1 MLGHYLTVALRT
13 LRRAPITSAIN
24 VVALALGLAAFVTAY
39 GVVSFWDK
47 SERHFANV
55 DRIYAVTS
63 NLEAR
68 NGSIKTGVS
77 PTTNRLY
84 ADYLKAEFPDF
95 EAVARAQTISNEA
108 YVSAGDRNERMF
120 VVGVDPTFLDIF
132 DLPFV
137 AGDAKN
143 ALREPNSAVLTQDAA
158 RRFFGTDAVVGR
170 TIALGG
176 LFDVTVKGVIAEI
189 PEPSYF
195 GHSNAASLRFDI
207 LVSWDAIDGVAAA
220 GRARARAQGAAVP
233 PEPPPRA
240 AGAPAPPENW
250 LGGYCCMTFVMTQSS
265 SPLTPVTLDEQLRD
279 FGNRH
284 LPVVQRDLATLT
296 VGAVPLGGL
305 MVSQLNAQLLGGS
318 GVSIT
323 TVLLALSALVLI
335 VACVNYASLATAQAA
350 RRAREVGLRKA
361 IGANR
366 TRVMLQYLAEAGV
379 LTAIAAA
386 AALLAVRLLTPALRN
401 SIGINLG
408 VALYG
413 QAFWIFLAGVLVAV
427 TLLGGA
433 YPAFV
438 LARVSPIEALRIGR
452 TKAGP
457 KFATTIL
464 VGAQFAAA
472 SFLLIVV
479 TVMYSQNRELQR
491 TGLGVDTDPILL
503 VVNLPEFTGIDTKLL
518 QDELRRI
525 PQVKGVSQTSQMPWT
540 PGVGLAPVGRTPED
554 SVVQVTAI
562 LNTVGYDYFQTL
574 GYTLLGGREFSRD
587 HGEDPRPPGGPSG
600 KPWNVVV
607 DAALAEELGFS
618 PPQSAVEKD
627 IYFPT
632 GGQRA
637 FGSVAQPLHVIGV
650 VANKPLR
657 FSGAGAKSNL
667 YFMSEIGTAVQIVR
681 LSASDVS
688 GGLGAFD
695 ALWKRLAPNIS
706 SGRKFMDEIYDE
718 NYRNFARVNQ
728 VSAALALVAIA
739 IAIVGLF
746 SMAVQV
752 ASRRMHEIGVRKSV
766 GAHARQIVAM
776 LLAQFARPV
785 LVANVIAWPLAYL
798 AARQYLSPFSHRV
811 ALTPT
816 PFVAS
821 LVATVAVA
829 CAVVAGQAW
838 RAARVNPATVLRSE

>member
-1 MLGHYLTVALRT
+1 MLGHYLSVALRMQ
-13 LRRAPITSAIN
+13 RRAPITAAIN
-24 VVALALGLAAFVTAY
+24 VIALALGLAAFVTAY

-47 SERHFANV
+47 SERHFTNV
-55 DRIYAVTS
+55 ERIYAVTA

-120 VVGVDPTFLDIF
+120 VVGVDPEFLDIF

-158 RRFFGTDAVVGR
+158 KRFFGTDAVVGR

-176 LFDVTVKGVIAEI
+176 LFDVTIKGVISEI

-220 GRARARAQGAAVP
+220 GRTRARAQGQPVP

-250 LGGYCCMTFVMTQSS
+250 LGGYCCMTFVMTKAT

-284 LPVVQRDLATLT
+284 LPVAQRDLATLT

-323 TVLLALSALVLI
+323 TVLLALSALVLV

-366 TRVMLQYLAEAGV
+366 TRVMLQYLAEAAV

-386 AALLAVRLLTPALRN
+386 VALLGVRLLTPALHN

-408 VALYG
+408 VGLYG
-413 QAFWIFLAGVLVAV
+413 PKFWLFLAGVLVAV
-427 TLLGGA
+427 TALGGA

-457 KFATTIL
+457 RFATTIL

-479 TVMYSQNRELQR
+479 SVMYLQNRELQR

-503 VVNLPEFTGIDTKLL
+503 VVNLPEFTGVDTKLL

-587 HGEDPRPPGGPSG
+587 HGEDPRPQGPPSG
-600 KPWNVVV
+600 KPWNVVI
-607 DAALAEELGFS
+607 DAALADELGFS
-618 PPQSAVEKD
+618 PPQAAVEKD

-637 FGSVAQPLHVIGV
+637 FGAVAQPLHVIGV

-667 YFMSEIGTAVQIVR
+667 YFMSEIGTPVQIVR

-688 GGLGAFD
+688 GGLAAFD

-706 SGRKFMDEIYDE
+706 SGRKFMDDVYDE

-728 VSAALALVAIA
+728 VSATLALVAIA

-766 GAHARQIVAM
+766 GAHASQIVAM

-785 LVANVIAWPLAYL
+785 LVANVIAWPLAYF

-811 ALTPT
+811 ALTPA

-821 LVATVAVA
+821 LVATVVVA
-829 CAVVAGQAW
+829 SAVVAGQAW
-838 RAARVNPATVLRSE
+838 RAARVNPATVLRLE